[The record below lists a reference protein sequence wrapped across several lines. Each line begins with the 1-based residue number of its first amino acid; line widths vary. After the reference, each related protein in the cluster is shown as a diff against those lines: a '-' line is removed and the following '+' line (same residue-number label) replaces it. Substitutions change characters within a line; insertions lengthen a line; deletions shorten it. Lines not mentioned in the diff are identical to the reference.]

1 MSSNDGVKAGVS
13 GIGANASRVGG
24 LERVTGRQL
33 YVADLPHGD
42 ALHVKLVT
50 VDAARARVDVIDGTR
65 ARAVPGVHLVMTPA
79 DLPQPMPRFGPQRR
93 DRPVLAVGETKYHGE
108 PVAAVAAE
116 TLDAAEEAV
125 GLVRVEYQEMPAVH
139 TIEASL
145 APDAPLVQDPSLR
158 PADP

>member
-1 MSSNDGVKAGVS
+1 MSSNHGAEAGAFGV
-13 GIGANASRVGG
+13 GATAPRVGG
-24 LERVTGRQL
+24 LERVTGRQE

-93 DRPVLAVGETKYHGE
+93 DRPVLAVE
-108 PVAAVAAE
+108 P
-116 TLDAAEEAV
+116 
-125 GLVRVEYQEMPAVH
+125 GSP
-139 TIEASL
+139 
-145 APDAPLVQDPSLR
+145 PLPGVCPLG
-158 PADP
+158 